1 MFKKKRFKIEISM
14 KSGNVIT
21 VKCKSYNIIL
31 SKTNSV
37 IGLDMEGYNFETL
50 QLHNQEIEAVLV
62 TKCY

>member
-21 VKCKSYNIIL
+21 VKCKSYDIIL

-37 IGLDMEGYNFETL
+37 IGLDMEVYNFEAI
-50 QLHNQEIEAVLV
+50 QIDSNEIEAVLV